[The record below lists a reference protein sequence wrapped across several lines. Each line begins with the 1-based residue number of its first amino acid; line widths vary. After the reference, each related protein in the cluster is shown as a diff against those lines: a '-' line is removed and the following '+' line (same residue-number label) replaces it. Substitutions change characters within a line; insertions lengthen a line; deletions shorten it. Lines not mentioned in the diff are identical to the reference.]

1 MSLFYAGIQ
10 HYLFENGRIDN
21 IFADVY
27 YERFNDAL
35 HELLST
41 TEVHLNSQGRVALV
55 SFFKLSLGSLLVEII
70 RDVQL
75 CFSFQAIMYK
85 IKWEWI
91 FQLCFGLKQKTLVQ
105 FFVKL
110 QFSWILKQITYSV
123 YWSPLTVVNITFSIV
138 EHDHTVVSSL

>member
-10 HYLFENGRIDN
+10 HYLYENGRIDN

-41 TEVHLNSQGRVALV
+41 TEVHLNSQGRIALV
-55 SFFKLSLGSLLVEII
+55 SFFNIVGII

-91 FQLCFGLKQKTLVQ
+91 FQLRFG
-105 FFVKL
+105 FF
-110 QFSWILKQITYSV
+110 F
-123 YWSPLTVVNITFSIV
+123 
-138 EHDHTVVSSL
+138 